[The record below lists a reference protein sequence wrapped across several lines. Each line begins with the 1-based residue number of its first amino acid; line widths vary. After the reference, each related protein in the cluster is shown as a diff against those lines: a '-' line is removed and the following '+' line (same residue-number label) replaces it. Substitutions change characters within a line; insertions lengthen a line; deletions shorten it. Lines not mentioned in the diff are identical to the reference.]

1 VRSGDQVVVEVLEG
15 TRPTRVVTVA
25 GVADELIG
33 STAYMEAEA
42 LGRLVGGGPVVSGAF
57 LATDP
62 RLTDSLYRRLKQLP
76 AIGSVRVRG
85 AELRSFEQTIA
96 ESFNISLYTAMAFA
110 CIIAFG
116 MVYNGA
122 RVALSERGREL
133 ASLRV
138 LGFSRREVTAMLLGE
153 QAVLT
158 ALAMPVGVAVAYALC
173 WLIAAR
179 FESELY
185 RIPVVVAPRTY
196 ALGTILVLC
205 SAALSALAVRRRI
218 ARLDLVAVLKTRE

>member
-1 VRSGDQVVVEVLEG
+1 MLVEVLEG
-15 TRPTRVVTVA
+15 TRPTAVVTIA
-25 GVADELIG
+25 GVANEVLG
-33 STAYMEAEA
+33 STTYMEAEA
-42 LGRLVGGGPVVSGAF
+42 LRRLTGGGPVVSGAF

-76 AIGSVRVRG
+76 AIGSVRVRE

-96 ESFNISLYTAMAFA
+96 ESFNISLYTTMVFA
-110 CIIAFG
+110 CVIAFG

-153 QAVLT
+153 QAILT
-158 ALAMPVGVAVAYALC
+158 GIAVPVGCGFGYALC
-173 WLIAAR
+173 WLISVR
-179 FESELY
+179 FESALY
-185 RIPVVVAPRTY
+185 RIPIVVLPRTY
-196 ALGTILVLC
+196 LLGAAVVGL
-205 SAALSALAVRRRI
+205 SAALSALAVRNRVE
-218 ARLDLVAVLKTRE
+218 RLDLVAVLKARE